1 MQFGQVATI
10 GAILLIVA
18 GTAMADQLLN
28 PKMPPSPEAYI
39 ADQNAGLDAV
49 EASIAGLEGK
59 KPLFAGVLHLAHGQ
73 IIAKMP
79 LDVLIAYADAL
90 REAGVERVDIYTTQS
105 AWPDKIPADI
115 AKYDA
120 VIAHIRQIGLK
131 LGFDPTADPRTLKGG
146 YAQWKP
152 WAIAAY
158 TEMARRYQPEKF
170 SVMHEP
176 TAMDMSLREKVSPA
190 TWAAF
195 ATQACA
201 AIAAVSPH
209 TVCTV
214 AILPFERA
222 EFDALIKVPAIKS
235 IGFDIFGDG
244 HDLINYDSSG
254 LRHQIDEL
262 ASMIKAARAAGKSL
276 HIAETGRQIWDFMDL
291 MTASGAEKSHR
302 SYQDYNIGDPRYI
315 DLDERWFET
324 MAHYAAAHEFDSIM
338 LFRTTTFFAYSPAG
352 TNTSLVSAGYI
363 RAVAEAVTAHKRTG
377 MFDTY
382 RRVVDSHIRAQFAR
396 AHSVRIENRDV
407 GRGSR
412 HRSSSVPDAEYS
424 GRTSAQ
430 HPDCPLYRDCAFLTH
445 PAAEQAS
452 RSPHS
457 TLP

>member
-1 MQFGQVATI
+1 MRFGQVATI
-10 GAILLIVA
+10 AAILLIA
-18 GTAMADQLLN
+18 ASTAMAHQLLN
-28 PKMPPSPEAYI
+28 PKTPPSPEAYI

-59 KPLFAGVLHLAHGQ
+59 KLLFAGVLYLAHGQ

-90 REAGVERVDIYTTQS
+90 KEAGVERVDIYTTQS

-120 VIAHIRQIGLK
+120 VIEHIRRIGLK
-131 LGFDPTADPRTLKGG
+131 LGFDPTADPHTLKGG

-214 AILPFERA
+214 ALLPFERA

-244 HDLINYDSSG
+244 HDLINYDNSG

-262 ASMIKAARAAGKSL
+262 ATLIKAARAAGKSL

-291 MTASGAEKSHR
+291 MSGQRRGKEPSVLSGLQHR
-302 SYQDYNIGDPRYI
+302 RSALYRFGRALVRNDGSLRRRARIR
-315 DLDERWFET
+315 F
-324 MAHYAAAHEFDSIM
+324 HYAIPYHHV
-338 LFRTTTFFAYSPAG
+338 LR
-352 TNTSLVSAGYI
+352 L
-363 RAVAEAVTAHKRTG
+363 
-377 MFDTY
+377 
-382 RRVVDSHIRAQFAR
+382 FAR
-396 AHSVRIENRDV
+396 GNEHQPRQCWLYKRG
-407 GRGSR
+407 GRGGYRPQAHRHVRYLSPRRRFTYTGAVCSR
-412 HRSSSVPDAEYS
+412 PLCPDRKS
-424 GRTSAQ
+424 
-430 HPDCPLYRDCAFLTH
+430 
-445 PAAEQAS
+445 
-452 RSPHS
+452 
-457 TLP
+457 

>member
-10 GAILLIVA
+10 GAILLIAA
-18 GTAMADQLLN
+18 GIAMAQQLLN
-28 PKMPPSPEAYI
+28 LKMPPSPGAYL

-49 EASIAGLEGK
+49 EASIAGLVGK

-79 LDVLIAYADAL
+79 LDVLIASADAL
-90 REAGVERVDIYTTQS
+90 KEAGVERVDIYTTQS
-105 AWPDKIPADI
+105 AWRDKIPADI

-120 VIAHIRQIGLK
+120 LVAHNRQLGLK
-131 LGFDPTADPRTLKGG
+131 LGFDPEVDPRTLTGG

-195 ATQACA
+195 ATEACA

-244 HDLINYDSSG
+244 HDFFNYDSSG

-291 MTASGAEKSHR
+291 TATSRAEMSHQ

-315 DLDERWFET
+315 DLDGRWFET

-338 LFRTTTFFAYSPAG
+338 LFRTTTFFTYSPPG

-363 RAVAEAVTAHKRTG
+363 RAVAEAVAAHKRTG

-382 RRVVDSHIRAQFAR
+382 RRVV
-396 AHSVRIENRDV
+396 N
-407 GRGSR
+407 SR
-412 HRSSSVPDAEYS
+412 KH
-424 GRTSAQ
+424 
-430 HPDCPLYRDCAFLTH
+430 
-445 PAAEQAS
+445 
-452 RSPHS
+452 
-457 TLP
+457 